1 MKNTQK
7 YTTNNFCA
15 AKWNLTPLPSDDR
28 MTDENFSVIHKSK
41 ISKRFIILPAVWQLK
56 RKRDIKPHIK
66 IHKVRL
72 NIECSRMKQ
81 GICYD
86 QTYTP
91 VSSWS
96 SICILLIMVSVH
108 ICYTKQ
114 LDCVEL
120 LPQALVEQELYM
132 QIPKGIKLY
141 GKDSNYYMLQ
151 LHTNTHG
158 QKILTEYGINN

>member
-1 MKNTQK
+1 MTEWQMRTSQSFTNTKYQK
-7 YTTNNFCA
+7 GYQQSDNPS
-15 AKWNLTPLPSDDR
+15 AKETLSL
-28 MTDENFSVIHKSK
+28 
-41 ISKRFIILPAVWQLK
+41 ILNKHRA
-56 RKRDIKPHIK
+56 
-66 IHKVRL
+66 RL

-158 QKILTEYGINN
+158 QKILTEYGLNN